1 MKKKAKVFKKAEV
14 LRAFSKKMKRPKK
27 VSWVSDNKVWCATA
41 RKMVDERRVS
51 PCKNEKC
58 EICRLREKIYLESEE
73 ENLAWE
79 ERRQRREIK
88 GFYFGIYE
96 SEEKLKAKEG
106 AKEGMYAFV
115 ENGQDEMV
123 QYVYN
128 KEEWKKIITK

>member
-1 MKKKAKVFKKAEV
+1 MKKKVKVFKKAEV
-14 LRAFSKKMKRPKK
+14 LKAFSNKRKRPRKA
-27 VSWVSDNKVWCATA
+27 SWVSDNKVWCVSAG
-41 RKMVDERRVS
+41 KMVDERRFS

-58 EICRLREKIYLESEE
+58 EVCRLREKIYLESEE

-79 ERRQRREIK
+79 KRRQRREIK
-88 GFYFGIYE
+88 GFFFGVHE
-96 SEEKLKAKEG
+96 SEEKLKAEEG

-128 KEEWKKIITK
+128 KEEWKKVITK